1 MNTGQMLLT
10 IAAFMLLGVV
20 MLNFRSANFQNE
32 EVLDGNEYTQK
43 AVAIG
48 RSMIEEMQEK
58 VFDQLLVSKKIV
70 RLEDLTYCGPAYTEK
85 YPNFYDVDDFHGSV
99 FRSPA
104 AGVTATSTTPKC
116 LWGTWG
122 YTVSIRV
129 EFVSPTNPTI
139 VSATRTFAKRATL
152 RISNEF
158 STDTVIMSFIA
169 AH

>member
-20 MLNFRSANFQNE
+20 MINFRSADFQNE
-32 EVLDGNEYTQK
+32 DVLDGNEYAQK

-48 RSMIEEMQEK
+48 RSLIEEMQEK
-58 VFDQLLVSKKIV
+58 VFDQQLVSKKIIRV
-70 RLEDLTYCGPAYTEK
+70 ENLSACGPAYTEK
-85 YPNFYDVDDFHGSV
+85 YPDFHDVDDFHGSV

-104 AGVTATSTTPKC
+104 SGVTPTSTTPKC
-116 LWGTWG
+116 LWDTWG

-139 VSATRTFAKRATL
+139 VSAIRTFAKRATL
-152 RISNEF
+152 RISNQF
-158 STDTVIMSFIA
+158 TDEVVTMSFIA
-169 AH
+169 AY